1 MTSPIGRRQFLK
13 GSAAAAA
20 AAWCAPRTWATAP
33 RADAAGRVLVM
44 LELAGGNDGL
54 NTLVPYAHDAY
65 AEARGDLA
73 LAGQELLRLDD
84 EVGLHPALT
93 GLKTLHDAGHV
104 AWVEGVGYPDPI
116 RSHFLSMDIWH
127 AGQLDGRR
135 GGSGWLARLVDHLAP
150 DDDDPNLLV
159 ALGPR
164 VPFSCD
170 GGEHRAVAFAKPADY
185 RLVAP
190 GDETK
195 TLDSAVSSTQVSER
209 ARAFLRRAYLDARA
223 SSDVVRS
230 AVGKYQP
237 AVKYPGTAL
246 AGDLRTVAALIAG
259 GVSTRVFSLQLSGF
273 DTHNGQ
279 RGRQQRLFAE
289 LGDALAAFHDDLRA
303 ARLDDR
309 VLVVGYSE
317 FGRRVAANAS
327 GGTDH
332 GAAGLAFLLGSHVK
346 GGLFGKRPALD
357 RLDDN
362 GDLAFTTDFRRV
374 YATAIDTW
382 LQADAAKVLGERFEP
397 LRCIA

>member
-1 MTSPIGRRQFLK
+1 MLSPIDRRQFLK
-13 GSAAAAA
+13 GSAAATVAL
-20 AAWCAPRTWATAP
+20 CAPQAFAAP
-33 RADAAGRVLVM
+33 SRGAADGRVLVM

-65 AEARGDLA
+65 GAARRDLA
-73 LAGQELLRLDD
+73 LGGQELLRIDD
-84 EVGLHPALT
+84 EVGLHPALA
-93 GLKTLHDAGHV
+93 GLHSIHDAGHV

-135 GGSGWLARLVDHLAP
+135 GGSGWLARLVDQVAQ
-150 DDDDPNLLV
+150 DDEDPNLLI

-170 GGEHRAVAFAKPADY
+170 GGEHRAVAFSKPADY

-190 GDETK
+190 GAETK
-195 TLDSAVSSTQVSER
+195 TLDSAVSSTQMSER
-209 ARAFLRRAYLDARA
+209 ARSFLRRAYLDARA
-223 SSDVVRS
+223 SSDIVRK
-230 AVGKYQP
+230 AVADYVP
-237 AVKYPGTAL
+237 SVSYPGSAL
-246 AGDLRTVAALIAG
+246 SSDLRTVAALIAG
-259 GVSTRVFSLQLSGF
+259 GVPTRVFSLQLSGF

-279 RGRQQRLFAE
+279 RGRQQRLFTE
-289 LGDALAAFHDDLRA
+289 LGEALAAFHADLRA

-332 GAAGLAFLLGSHVK
+332 GAAGLAFLLGSGVK
-346 GGLFGKRPALD
+346 GGLYGKRPELD

-362 GDLAFTTDFRRV
+362 GDLRFTTDFRRV
-374 YATAIDTW
+374 YATAIESW
-382 LQADAAKVLGERFEP
+382 LHGDVKAVLRESHEP
-397 LRCIA
+397 LRAIV